1 MDSVVSRALL
11 HRSPL
16 GRARLLGVL
25 TSYVTNM
32 DFVNLMSNIDVN
44 SQDSIFRWCKLLS
57 AFNSNEPLWLEVESW
72 LRAY

>member
-11 HRSPL
+11 QRSPI

-25 TSYVTNM
+25 TTYVTNM
-32 DFVNLMSNIDVN
+32 DFVNLMANVDVN
-44 SQDSIFRWCKLLS
+44 KPESIYRWCKLLS
-57 AFNSNEPLWLEVESW
+57 AFNSNEPLWREVEDW

>member
-11 HRSPL
+11 RHSPL

-25 TSYVTNM
+25 TSYVTHM
-32 DFVNLMSNIDVN
+32 DFVNLLANIDVN
-44 SQDSIFRWCKLLS
+44 SPESIYRWTRFLS
-57 AFNSNEPLWLEVESW
+57 AFNSNEALWQQVEAW